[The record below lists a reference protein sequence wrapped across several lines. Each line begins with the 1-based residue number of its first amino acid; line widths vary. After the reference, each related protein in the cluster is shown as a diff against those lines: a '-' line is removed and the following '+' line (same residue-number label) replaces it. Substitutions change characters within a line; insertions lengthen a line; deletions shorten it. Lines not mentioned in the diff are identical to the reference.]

1 MTGPPV
7 KDILSGTLEK
17 GVAISDLSKG
27 LDKRGRNRP
36 MSTVHHLGQC
46 TRCKSKQPSVQTA
59 PTSVSQS
66 SASNMKSAK
75 LLESP
80 CNWVMLQH
88 GAGRAGS
95 VTGWGRKCH
104 RVGQEVSQDGAG
116 SVTGWDRKCHRVGQ
130 EVRSGTETRPC
141 KTGDPTSS
149 SPPPLSATSP

>member
-27 LDKRGRNRP
+27 LDKRGRNGSV
-36 MSTVHHLGQC
+36 STVHHLGQC

-88 GAGRAGS
+88 GAGRGRKCHRAGQKVSQDGAGS

-104 RVGQEVSQDGAG
+104 RVGQEVSQGGTG
-116 SVTGWDRKCHRVGQ
+116 SEQWDRN
-130 EVRSGTETRPC
+130 
-141 KTGDPTSS
+141 TS
-149 SPPPLSATSP
+149 L